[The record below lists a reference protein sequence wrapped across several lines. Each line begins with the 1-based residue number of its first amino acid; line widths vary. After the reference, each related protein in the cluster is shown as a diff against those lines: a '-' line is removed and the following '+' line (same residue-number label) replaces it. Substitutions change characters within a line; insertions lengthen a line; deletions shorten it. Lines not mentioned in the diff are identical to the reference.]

1 MCNGFDS
8 IGGSNEVTM
17 RGNGSVELPF
27 FGEQDRGADGGRT
40 QDGAAGLQLQ
50 TMTGT
55 SGNAETETKMAI
67 LASTPGVEMA
77 EGLGRQLEGIRVNRM
92 MERMEYE

>member
-1 MCNGFDS
+1 M
-8 IGGSNEVTM
+8 
-17 RGNGSVELPF
+17 
-27 FGEQDRGADGGRT
+27 AAGRRT
-40 QDGAAGLQLQ
+40 GLQLQ